1 MPASKR
7 FRAKIVTR
15 GANAHVDVPAGVSR
29 AFASQAVGG
38 RIRFE
43 GKLNRVEVRGSLVPV
58 GRGRHVLY
66 VNGGMRSAA
75 GVDVGDLV
83 TFEIRAAA
91 AGAVRTPADLS
102 AALRR
107 AKGARA
113 AWDAL
118 PPSHRRELLRYVD
131 DARTEATRARRL
143 EKTVAAALG
152 KPAARRRSTPAVA
165 MRDLWTCPRCG
176 HQFVNKNQWH
186 SCRRVDVEAAFKGK
200 PPVIRA
206 LFDRFREMVESCGP
220 VTLVPYHNRVGFMVR
235 VRFAGAIPKTRWL
248 EVGFW
253 LPRRIDHPRMYKIE
267 TLYPDVHIHRLRVT
281 RVDELDDELREWLRE
296 AYAVGRQEHL
306 AAAR

>member
-7 FRAKIVTR
+7 FRAKIVKR
-15 GANAHVDVPAGVSR
+15 GSSALVDVPEAVSR

-38 RIRFE
+38 RIRFD
-43 GKLNRVEVRGSLVPV
+43 GKLNRVAVRGTLIPA
-58 GRGRHVLY
+58 GQGRHVLY

-75 GVDVGDLV
+75 GVGVGDTV

-91 AGAVRTPADLS
+91 AGTVRAPADLA

-107 AKGARA
+107 VKGARA

-143 EKTVAAALG
+143 EKTVAHALG
-152 KPAARRRSTPAVA
+152 KPAARGRSTPAVVK
-165 MRDLWTCPRCG
+165 RDLWTCPRCG
-176 HQFVNKNQWH
+176 HQFVNRNQWH
-186 SCRRVDVEAAFKGK
+186 ACRRVDVDAAFTGK
-200 PPVIRA
+200 PPFIRA
-206 LFDRFREMVESCGP
+206 LFDRFRGMVESLGP

-235 VRFAGAIPKTRWL
+235 VRFAGAIPMKRWL

-281 RVDELDDELREWLRE
+281 RKDELDDELLEWLRE
-296 AYAVGRQEHL
+296 AYAVGCQEPL
-306 AAAR
+306 AAAV